1 MNKADQKL
9 MNELGIDGAYIPGY
23 VMEFSM
29 EEARERGFFLEDA
42 MSEQDALDS
51 TQGLVFLEG
60 DALLAAIE
68 LPYKEQIAAGLYGRV
83 P

>member
-1 MNKADQKL
+1 MNKTDQKL
-9 MNELGIDGAYIPGY
+9 MVELGIDGAYIPGY

-29 EEARERGFFLEDA
+29 EEARERGAFVEDA

-60 DALLAAIE
+60 DALLAAID
-68 LPYKEQIAAGLYGRV
+68 LPYKEQVAAGLFGRA